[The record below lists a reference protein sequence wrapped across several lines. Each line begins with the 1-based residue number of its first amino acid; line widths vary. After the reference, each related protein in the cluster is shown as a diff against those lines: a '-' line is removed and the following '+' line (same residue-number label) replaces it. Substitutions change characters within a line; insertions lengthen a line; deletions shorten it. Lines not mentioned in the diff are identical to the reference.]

1 MSEKNNLNSLHK
13 KLVKDSI
20 LKYSNKALF
29 ERRERNYNSE
39 QNTKRKIKKMRTT
52 KFFHKK
58 NNKEKHDVLTPFY
71 KTMSSFYHSEK
82 SYNILPLLKYFEKNI
97 MSNKKSKVGNIY
109 NHFICK
115 TDRNCRDKDL
125 FMTEIS
131 DLKLNNNDRKINKI
145 LLNQKKNNNI
155 NTNKDSNID
164 ILLLFQSSRNQE
176 RLNNNE
182 NTNYK
187 IDNYANKEKT
197 YYKDY
202 SYTQTE
208 QHKNFWEKT
217 SDEYSNQLLYTKLSK
232 FDNSLKYKDFIKK
245 LKEEKIYLH
254 TSKAKTERL
263 HRLEE
268 AYQSQIEFYKDSIKS
283 FKMSKKLLENDFIN
297 RIGDYAKFISTT
309 REREKIK
316 EASLRQQIMD
326 YRQEIEQ
333 IKSKI
338 NKIEIEKKNI
348 IKWIFLQIQMKEKKL
363 LLPDYYKQ
371 IITNNNNKHSSRKIV
386 IKNDEKGESSFSNN
400 RKINKNP
407 TTRQKEHNA
416 FNYKTYKKG
425 DSSNSFN
432 FFSSGINER
441 SIKPEERLRILNYKL
456 NLIYKTPEEFKDRL
470 VSLEKGILL
479 LLQYKDVLN
488 NQLFKYK
495 KLLMSLKG
503 DEVIFEFENQNI
515 ENKESELKN
524 IKQIVEK
531 NEKIVS
537 IFKNKK
543 INHLNKYK
551 ENNPETNQQSKQK
564 TYFINESSVEK
575 YKYKNMSL
583 FKSIYIIF
591 ERCQMFGCNS
601 SFGEDIINLVKRKIN
616 TKEKEMLLMLEFI
629 ELTSDYLIM
638 SINKKTNHNNEIK
651 SFVKNLKSEID
662 NEHKLEKAKLQLM
675 LDLKKINSLEE
686 KIEKRYNKIYFL
698 TKRRK
703 NLKECKIKKQIKI
716 ANLKINKNDNIQD
729 FLYNEESSKEQ

>member
-217 SDEYSNQLLYTKLSK
+217 SDEYSNQLLHTKLSK

-407 TTRQKEHNA
+407 TTRQKEHYA
-416 FNYKTYKKG
+416 FNFKKG
-425 DSSNSFN
+425 DSSISFN

-470 VSLEKGILL
+470 VSLEKGNLL

-537 IFKNKK
+537 IFKKKK
-543 INHLNKYK
+543 INLLNKYK

>member
-13 KLVKDSI
+13 KLVKNSI

-145 LLNQKKNNNI
+145 LLNKKKNNNI
-155 NTNKDSNID
+155 NINKDSNID

-217 SDEYSNQLLYTKLSK
+217 SDEYSNQLLHTKLSK

-363 LLPDYYKQ
+363 FLPDYYKQ

-407 TTRQKEHNA
+407 TTRQKEHYA
-416 FNYKTYKKG
+416 FNYTTYKKG

-470 VSLEKGILL
+470 VSLEKGNLL

>member
-217 SDEYSNQLLYTKLSK
+217 SDEYSNQLLHTKLSK

-297 RIGDYAKFISTT
+297 RIGDYAKFISTA

-363 LLPDYYKQ
+363 FLPDYYKQ

-407 TTRQKEHNA
+407 TTRQKEHYA
-416 FNYKTYKKG
+416 FNYTTYKKG

-470 VSLEKGILL
+470 VSLEKGNLL